1 MSENQNSFLFTIEY
15 KNLAK
20 VIHEEKETYTLAKF
34 QADLGG
40 AAGLVLG
47 INITML
53 LILLIKFAKQ
63 LKRYLTR
70 LKNRLWIRFEVNVGQ
85 YRLGLAYRART
96 CCPIVF
102 RRKNCTETNVPSSLI
117 SY

>member
-1 MSENQNSFLFTIEY
+1 M
-15 KNLAK
+15 AK

-70 LKNRLWIRFEVNVGQ
+70 LKNRLWMRFEVNVGQ
-85 YRLGLAYRART
+85 YRLGSTYRAPTWVVRLFSQEKIAPKLT
-96 CCPIVF
+96 YLV
-102 RRKNCTETNVPSSLI
+102 VI
-117 SY
+117 S

>member
-1 MSENQNSFLFTIEY
+1 M
-15 KNLAK
+15 AK

-53 LILLIKFAKQ
+53 LILVIKFAKQ
-63 LKRYLTR
+63 VKRYLSR
-70 LKNRLWIRFEVNVGQ
+70 LKNRLWMRFQVNVGQ
-85 YRLGLAYRART
+85 Y
-96 CCPIVF
+96 
-102 RRKNCTETNVPSSLI
+102 SLW
-117 SY
+117 